1 MPANTSNSLVIHEV
15 AFTDRF
21 KRAYKSLPQDI
32 QNQVNNAL
40 RNLKKNPRPA
50 SIRFEKLKGYR
61 KPNIFTIH
69 ATANHSH
76 KVSFELDGTLAILR
90 NVGTHKL
97 LTGIHEV

>member
-1 MPANTSNSLVIHEV
+1 MSANTPNSLVIHEV
-15 AFTDRF
+15 AFTERF

-32 QNQVNNAL
+32 QKQVNGAL
-40 RNLKKNPRPA
+40 HSLMKNPRPA

-69 ATANHSH
+69 ATSNHSH

-97 LTGIHEV
+97 IDRNP